1 MPVSKQTASGREIAT
16 VKTDVAALGHML
28 AKVESAISKISET
41 HTEMGK
47 ILADLCSPS
56 ELEAMADRYFI
67 LPMIAEGLSYRK
79 IHEQSQVS
87 ITTIGR
93 VARHVHSG
101 HGGYAQLLDDMVS
114 TQI

>member
-1 MPVSKQTASGREIAT
+1 MKNRKSNVSRIHQLIQ
-16 VKTDVAALGHML
+16 ML
-28 AKVESAISKISET
+28 SEQND
-41 HTEMGK
+41 TEKMGK